1 MTNDKLITLTYDK
14 LVELVMNG
22 PLFLAEQLDGILAD
36 PIQDNVEVDGN
47 GNFNSFEESEGEE
60 TSAVDEGQDTVF
72 MVYFEW

>member
-22 PLFLAEQLDGILAD
+22 PLFLAAELDEILVD
-36 PIQDNVEVDGN
+36 PIQNNVEIDGN
-47 GNFNSFEESEGEE
+47 GDFNSLEKSEGEE